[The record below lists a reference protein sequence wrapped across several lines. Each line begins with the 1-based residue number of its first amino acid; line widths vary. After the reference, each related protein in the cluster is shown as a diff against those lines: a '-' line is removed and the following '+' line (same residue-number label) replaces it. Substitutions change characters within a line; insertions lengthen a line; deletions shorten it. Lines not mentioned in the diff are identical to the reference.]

1 MDKSYPGF
9 CLTTNM
15 DQELKQEAIGEY
27 DNEENRKI
35 MIAAAEVEY
44 ENFCKITR
52 AEEITEFAK
61 KIGAKK
67 IGIATC
73 VGLLHEAGIFAE
85 ILRKHGFEV
94 FGICCKAG
102 TVEKNPSAFPN
113 AVRRSERI
121 CAIRFCRQSS

>member
-1 MDKSYPGF
+1 
-9 CLTTNM
+9 
-15 DQELKQEAIGEY
+15 
-27 DNEENRKI
+27 

-52 AEEITEFAK
+52 AEEITEF
-61 KIGAKK
+61 AKK